1 MSTNKCPV
9 CGKPGIPD
17 YFNEDVTCP
26 NCNSD
31 LSVYRALH
39 TVSLGD
45 DISSENDRKYKNL
58 AIALPILAVLL
69 MGVLSYFIY
78 NMKMKDYNRQLEER
92 NNTITQ
98 LKDTISTL
106 TAQND
111 GKIVDGSQFIEYPVK
126 PNDSPWG
133 IVHRYYPDCDDWE
146 RTSRQ
151 IAEANN
157 IWDENTGKW
166 MEIHPGQI
174 IKIYLIKYK

>member
-1 MSTNKCPV
+1 MNTSKCPI

-17 YFNEDVTCP
+17 YFNEDVICP

-45 DISSENDRKYKNL
+45 DISSEKTRKYKNL

-78 NMKMKDYNRQLEER
+78 NIKMKEYNQQLEKT
-92 NNTITQ
+92 NITITE
-98 LKDTISTL
+98 LNDSISTL
-106 TAQND
+106 TAKID
-111 GKIVDGSQFIEYPVK
+111 GKNVDGSQYIEYEVIH
-126 PNDSPWG
+126 NDSPWG
-133 IVHRYYPDCDDWE
+133 IVHKFFPNCKDWE
-146 RTSRQ
+146 TVSKE

-157 IWDENTGKW
+157 IWDENAGKW
-166 MEIHPGQI
+166 KEIHPGQI
-174 IKIYLIKYK
+174 IKIFNIK